1 MDKVYAIF
9 TKDFISLYPKMK
21 KILRIT
27 LLVLCILT
35 AIMIPKDKSNGASS
49 NTDVS
54 LAIVPGEVD
63 YNVSG
68 SINLGTFSGNVI
80 AVTLTGN
87 FSTGSFWAK
96 DLSGTYYAGTRYWK
110 ISSSQMTGTK
120 GSNIPV
126 NTYYVIRPNTS
137 TAVTFSGTVT
147 SGAVITSSSGWL
159 SINGL
164 QQQPLMTLA
173 NNSGYLYRVSI
184 TPSIAITVPAGQQVD
199 TYRAVLTVTVPWAS

>member
-21 KILRIT
+21 KFLRIT

-35 AIMIPKDKSNGASS
+35 AIMIPKDKSNGA
-49 NTDVS
+49 TDSTNVS

-68 SINLGTFSGNVI
+68 SINLGTFSGDIV

-87 FSTGSFWAK
+87 FNTGSFWAK

-126 NTYYVIRPNTS
+126 NTYYVIRPNTAS
-137 TAVTFSGTVT
+137 TPIFSGETT
-147 SGAVITSSSGWL
+147 S
-159 SINGL
+159 
-164 QQQPLMTLA
+164 
-173 NNSGYLYRVSI
+173 
-184 TPSIAITVPAGQQVD
+184 
-199 TYRAVLTVTVPWAS
+199 